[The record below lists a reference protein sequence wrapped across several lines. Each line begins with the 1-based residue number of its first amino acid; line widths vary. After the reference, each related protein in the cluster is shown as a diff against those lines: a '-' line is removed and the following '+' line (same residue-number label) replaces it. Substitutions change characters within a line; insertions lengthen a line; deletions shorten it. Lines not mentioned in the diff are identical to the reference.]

1 MNVTKKH
8 PDRAS
13 VPIRRKIR
21 HHENDMSV
29 TPTNPPRR
37 SANPAEIGGLLIL
50 ALAAAG
56 LLVFALIADGVHE
69 GETRG
74 FDETVLLLFRQA
86 GNPALPIGPIWLEI
100 AVRDFTSLG
109 STTGLAT
116 LTLLT
121 AGYLAVDGKRAAA
134 LFVLI
139 ATSSG
144 MLLSF
149 ALKIGFNRPRPDI
162 VDRLVDVH
170 TLSFPSGHA
179 MGAAVT
185 YLTLGVLIVRTES
198 KRCIKVYVLGVAL
211 GLTLLIGLSRIYLG
225 VHWPTDVLAGW
236 CAGSAW
242 ALLCWLVASWLQRR
256 GQIEPADSN

>member
-1 MNVTKKH
+1 MPIPPTD
-8 PDRAS
+8 PPSRRTAS
-13 VPIRRKIR
+13 PV
-21 HHENDMSV
+21 
-29 TPTNPPRR
+29 
-37 SANPAEIGGLLIL
+37 EISGLLVL
-50 ALAAAG
+50 ALAAAS
-56 LLVFALIADGVHE
+56 LLLFVLVADGVRE
-69 GETRG
+69 GATLA
-74 FDETVLLLFRQA
+74 FDEAVLRSLRRA
-86 GNPALPIGPIWLEI
+86 GNPASPIGPAWLEI

-109 STTGLAT
+109 STAVLAT
-116 LTLLT
+116 VTLLT
-121 AGYLAVDGKRAAA
+121 AGYLAFDGKRAAA
-134 LFVLI
+134 LFVVL
-139 ATSSG
+139 ATGGG

-149 ALKIGFNRPRPDI
+149 ALKIGFDRPRPDV

-198 KRCIKVYVLGVAL
+198 KRRLKVYVLAVAL
-211 GLTLLIGLSRIYLG
+211 LLTLTIGLSRIYLG

-256 GQIEPADSN
+256 GQIEPADPN